1 MAYADLTPE
10 EKLEVSEWL
19 RDYRAAMADLVR
31 GLNSQFA
38 LKMAYDNSL
47 SPIWAKIANT
57 DLIPDDSGLAGAD
70 HTMLKSDFTAKLVWT
85 SNVLAGIYSD
95 AGGAVATVW
104 PDRETVL
111 GFGVQLAGPANVGR

>member
-10 EKLEVSEWL
+10 EKQEVAEWL
-19 RDYRAAMADLVR
+19 RNYRAAMADLVR

-38 LKMAYDNSL
+38 LKMAYDTFL
-47 SPIWAKIANT
+47 STVWAKIGNT

-70 HTMLKSDFTAKLVWT
+70 HTMTKADYSAKLTWT
-85 SNVLAGIYSD
+85 ANILAGIYSD
-95 AGGAVATVW
+95 NGGAVATVW

-111 GFGVQLAGPANVGR
+111 SYGVQLAGPSNLIG